1 MSCPEESNYSPLDP
15 MWGIDLPHMSS
26 NAPPPI
32 HRHPARHCRRVHSSF
47 LPLLLPPAA
56 AAATAATVTAAATT
70 AATDATDATAT
81 TTTDATVATVLDAVH
96 LPAVRLAAAAV
107 RHRSRRA
114 SLSLP
119 PSLPATSVARLALAT
134 FPATS
139 ASAIVVAVATTVR
152 PAPCSPPPC
161 PPRAAVSTPLPYLLT
176 SHPIPRL
183 LLSSRGVGR
192 EGRGRAGAQAGRQA
206 LTDRR
211 AGGRAGRSAG
221 CRQHACLCFVLSV
234 CAVRVS
240 CSWPLLDGAWHC
252 VCVW

>member
-47 LPLLLPPAA
+47 LPLLPPPAA

-119 PSLPATSVARLALAT
+119 PYLPATSVARLALAT

-183 LLSSRGVGR
+183 LLSSPGGD
-192 EGRGRAGAQAGRQA
+192 GGTAAATATAAGRRLAAGRRRQA
-206 LTDRR
+206 AGGRPQQ
-211 AGGRAGRSAG
+211 AVGGRAGGAAAWLRLRVAARPARGQG
-221 CRQHACLCFVLSV
+221 C
-234 CAVRVS
+234 
-240 CSWPLLDGAWHC
+240 GEGG
-252 VCVW
+252 